1 MQSLDLGALKR
12 GLSGSQLA
20 FELRAYALVASTQD
34 LVTEA
39 ARAGASEGLVVFAD
53 EQSAGRGRGGR
64 SWIAPAG
71 SALMFSILLRPAGS
85 VADWTSLSLVG
96 GLAVVEGLGLVGG
109 PKAQL
114 KWPNDC
120 LCGGRKLAGVL
131 AESVAGREKGQ
142 PVVVLGVGCNV
153 QWEGLEVPADLRQSA
168 TACDLEGAPV
178 DRTELAEAVLER
190 MADRYRQWQAGSFA
204 AIREDWLKHAAWLG
218 EEVVAEH
225 QSGRLTGRAL
235 TVSEEGELILE
246 APSGPVAIAA
256 GELVRLRTPQ
266 VRPEVDGSG

>member
-1 MQSLDLGALKR
+1 MPGLDLGVLKR

-39 ARAGASEGLVVFAD
+39 ARAGAQEGLVVFAD
-53 EQSAGRGRGGR
+53 EQSAGRGRAGR
-64 SWIAPAG
+64 SWTAPAG

-85 VADWTSLSLVG
+85 VADRASLSLIG

-109 PKAQL
+109 PMAHL

-120 LCGGRKLAGVL
+120 LCRGRKLAGVL
-131 AESVAGREKGQ
+131 AESVTGRDGDQ
-142 PVVVLGVGCNV
+142 VVVLGIGCNV
-153 QWEGLEVPADLRQSA
+153 QWEGLEVPADLRESA
-168 TACDLEGAPV
+168 TACDLEGAPL
-178 DRTELAEAVLER
+178 DRTQLAEAVLER
-190 MADRYRQWQAGSFA
+190 MADRYRQWQAGGFA

-235 TVSEEGELILE
+235 TVSETGELILE
-246 APSGPVAIAA
+246 TPTGRAVIAA
-256 GELVRLRTPQ
+256 GDLVRLRTPQ
-266 VRPEVDGSG
+266 LRPGVGGAG